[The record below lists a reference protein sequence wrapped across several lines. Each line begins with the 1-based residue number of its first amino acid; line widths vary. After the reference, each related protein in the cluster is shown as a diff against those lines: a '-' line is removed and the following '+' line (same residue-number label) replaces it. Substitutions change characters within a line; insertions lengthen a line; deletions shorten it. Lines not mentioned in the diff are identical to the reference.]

1 MAQCQRR
8 EKGGTMGKR
17 QEGKWGL
24 TPSHPQLEFVSV
36 VFPGEE
42 GNEGAFYQFPT
53 RWPLPF

>member
-1 MAQCQRR
+1 
-8 EKGGTMGKR
+8 MGKR